1 MTPLPFARLRAW
13 DDASAATRAFREI
26 FDAAFPEE
34 ERRTDADWP
43 AALADPLC
51 NARLYRADGNAR
63 AILVFWDFG
72 RCRYVEY
79 FALAPEARGGGLGSR
94 LLREFLAESAVPV
107 VLEIEPPED
116 ETTTRRLRFYE
127 RLGFARDAREHF
139 HPPYRAGFGR
149 QRLVVLNSGGKPL
162 AADAR
167 ERFERE
173 LETRAMR
180 GVPAAKTR

>member
-13 DDASAATRAFREI
+13 DDASADARAFREI

-63 AILVFWDFG
+63 AILVFWNFG

-180 GVPAAKTR
+180 GVPAAKTP